1 MPVKIEKKKKESSL
15 ADKVQILTNLV
26 SAFQDEITDM
36 ESRLD
41 RQEVS
46 IKLLKSRHGLKWV
59 TTPTK
64 LGIISY

>member
-1 MPVKIEKKKKESSL
+1 
-15 ADKVQILTNLV
+15 
-26 SAFQDEITDM
+26 M